1 MTWREGRTSS
11 PDTKVLF
18 VVVRSWG
25 NQKNVIIHNDN
36 HEYRIR
42 DKLKTLLRR
51 KILPISS

>member
-11 PDTKVLF
+11 PDTKVQF

-25 NQKNVIIHNDN
+25 NQKNVIIDNDN